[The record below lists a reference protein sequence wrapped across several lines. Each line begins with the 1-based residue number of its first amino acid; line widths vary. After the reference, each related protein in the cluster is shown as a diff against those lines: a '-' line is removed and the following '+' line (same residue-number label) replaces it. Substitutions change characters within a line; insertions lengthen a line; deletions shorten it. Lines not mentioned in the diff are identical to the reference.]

1 MKEVNTELL
10 KEVLEDRL
18 KESLSMETTSN
29 ESKQAIKDAMDVA
42 DRLIEVEKTK
52 LQHQEQLEKQKQEEI
67 KLKQE
72 EERKKKELKSNII
85 LKAVEIGAMVLVAPL
100 VQYGCNRGYVKLVGL
115 FEKDDYYRTT
125 AGKSLSSLFR
135 LKGK

>member
-1 MKEVNTELL
+1 MKEVNTEKL
-10 KEVLEDRL
+10 KSVLEDRL
-18 KESLSMETTSN
+18 EASLKNDVTSE
-29 ESKQAIKDAMDVA
+29 ESKQAIKDAMVVA

-52 LQHQEQLEKQKQEEI
+52 LQHQEQIEKQKLEES
-67 KLKQE
+67 KLKHE
-72 EERKKKELKSNII
+72 DERKKKELKSNII
-85 LKAVEIGAMVLVAPL
+85 LKAVEIGAMVLIAPL